1 MLNTLIWY
9 LIKLKNKI
17 IKKQLANSD
26 LPYRHYLF
34 NELLNKYSTNH
45 FEGKR
50 VLEIGPRDG
59 EDTFRLETLNPKEII
74 IFDLPDKTEN
84 NLPWLNNLKVKHTFI
99 EENFMYIDTTE
110 FHKIGTFDLIYF
122 TGVLY
127 HNPEQLRFLQK
138 LYEKLN
144 NNGVLVLESATTR
157 KFFLKKRNVVE
168 ILYPNTYRE
177 TTTITHL
184 PSSSAIY
191 SWLKMVGFNDIFIS
205 KCYLHENYIVKDKR
219 FACIAEK
226 KDTDSQEVYYKK
238 QIQNSSYIIGKST

>member
-1 MLNTLIWY
+1 MLNNLIWY
-9 LIKLKNKI
+9 LLKIKNKI
-17 IKKQLANSD
+17 TNKNLAD
-26 LPYRHYLF
+26 FELPYRHYLF
-34 NELLNKYSTNH
+34 NELVQGYPDRY

-59 EDTFRLETLNPKEII
+59 EDTFRLETLNPNEII

-84 NLPWLNNLKVKHTFI
+84 NLPWLKKLKIKHTFI
-99 EENFMYIDTTE
+99 EDNFMYIKE
-110 FHKIGTFDLIYF
+110 SELNKLGKFDLIYF

-144 NNGVLVLESATTR
+144 YNGALVLESATTR
-157 KFFLKKRNVVE
+157 KILLRNKNVVE

-184 PSSSAIY
+184 PSGKAIQ
-191 SWLKMVGFNDIFIS
+191 SWLQMVGFKNIFIS
-205 KCYLHENYIVKDKR
+205 NCYKHENYNVKDTR
-219 FACIAEK
+219 FACIAK
-226 KDTDSQEVYYKK
+226 KQQTDLQDVYYKK
-238 QIQNSSYIIGKST
+238 QIENSSYIIGKST